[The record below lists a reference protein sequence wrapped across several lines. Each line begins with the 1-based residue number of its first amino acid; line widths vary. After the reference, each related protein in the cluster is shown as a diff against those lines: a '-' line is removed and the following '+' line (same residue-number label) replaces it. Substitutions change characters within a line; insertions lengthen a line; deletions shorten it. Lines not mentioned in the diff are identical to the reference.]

1 MTIGNKKYS
10 SIIIAG
16 AENEV
21 LAVIDDEHIIEQNGI
36 TVKLES
42 ATDGG
47 LT

>member
-21 LAVIDDEHIIEQNGI
+21 LAVIDDERIVEQDGI
-36 TVKLES
+36 KVKFES
-42 ATDGG
+42 AADGS